1 VGITQGG
8 QMITSGCGYLP
19 HPDELDAINDLIKY
33 KRVLVVN
40 GPAHNNLGVA
50 PQSRWLFDPEIQL
63 PEGLFWFDLGFEPL
77 LVLVWEAPSRSTS
90 GSLSASPEEIES
102 NPSHP
107 LRSAWGWAEHYWD
120 LAHSIPSPNYEVG
133 VVVQHASKGADM
145 VVRDRTFRAGKW
157 TYKVLLEGR
166 ETSLLEDAIVPLT
179 SVGGPLEWIVGTP
192 SSARQFG
199 ATLSRAKLEGRF
211 ANTIFSFRA
220 SRTIFRAYQF
230 KPVLKMLQTG
240 KSRIL
245 IADEVG
251 LGKTIE
257 AGLVWTELEARQEA
271 DRVFVL
277 CPASL
282 VSKWKQEMEERFG
295 FELRDFDRSV
305 MANFA
310 DKLLRNQLPPRFAY
324 IATIERM
331 RRWEELQ
338 FLAERQMP
346 LDLLIIDE
354 AHSMRNQ
361 ATKNYATGS
370 VLADLASSAVF
381 LTATPI
387 NLKETDVLN
396 LTGMLAPEDAL
407 DPETWKAQL
416 EPNRYLNKIAS
427 ILGKPD
433 PSRDEALSLL
443 EHVKRS
449 PYGAI
454 TAERSEFSQLEATLR
469 KPEITASDIVSA
481 RRNVAD
487 LNALATVI
495 SRTRKA
501 EVDEK
506 KPTREPQV
514 VEVIWS
520 AEELNFYSEFLNW
533 CKSKARRSGSHLMFS
548 MQMPLRLASA
558 CLPMARN
565 FVLEAASRTQSLIDE
580 DQSTDTKSTPT
591 YDDVTPELVA
601 AAMNLPDELD
611 TKLVHLRSVL
621 SGLKTEG
628 RRAILFTHSRPTLA
642 YLASKLST
650 QYRVAQLHGGVA
662 PRRRNE
668 ILAEFRAG
676 NFDFVL
682 ANRVASEGLD
692 FEFCSVV
699 INYDLPW
706 NPMEVEQRIGRI
718 DRIGQPEEKIFIVNF
733 YNPQTVDETIVLRLL
748 ERISIFKDTIGEL
761 EPIIEIEGEMKRF
774 WESLDFDL
782 DIEQQNQKLL
792 QVELAFE
799 EQRHLLGD
807 VSDQAS
813 ALFLANDVDIDGL
826 EDSLVKSGRYLGQRE
841 LANLIVDWTQTDGG
855 IATIGSDSL
864 TVVGNNAMAH
874 RVTTLAT
881 KRVRTHGETEFLAT
895 SLRNEIPISLSL
907 DQEIARTSGET
918 LLNANHPLVVAALTV
933 PLHRRARLARVQIPA
948 GGSEVSSGSYVV
960 VIAVA
965 RNASR
970 GGDEVWGE
978 ACALD
983 NSTPVP
989 AAYDLVMS
997 QLATGDIAES
1007 AVALDSRLAQ
1017 RCVQRLV
1024 DRIETRHAL
1033 EQRRRTEESDLFQ
1046 RSREKAILDQYDK
1059 KRRTIMSRIS
1069 ALESKGASE
1078 SVMRM
1083 TQGQLTKL
1091 EKDKERNLAAA
1102 RFPENV
1108 TIEIEYLA
1116 VCTLEVI

>member
-1 VGITQGG
+1 MSTYF
-8 QMITSGCGYLP
+8 CGYLP
-19 HPDELDAINDLIKY
+19 HPDELDSIDNLAKY
-33 KRVLVVN
+33 RRVLVIN
-40 GPAHNNLGVA
+40 GPANTILGTA
-50 PQSRWLFDPEIQL
+50 SQAKWLSDPDIQL

-77 LVLVWEAPSRSTS
+77 LVLVWESPARSTS
-90 GSLSASPEEIES
+90 ASSTASLEDIES
-102 NPSHP
+102 DSSHP
-107 LRSAWGWAEHYWD
+107 LRSAWGWAQHYWD
-120 LAHSIPSPNYEVG
+120 LAQTIPSPKYEVG
-133 VVVQHASKGADM
+133 IAVQHASKGSDM
-145 VVRDRTFRAGKW
+145 VVRERTFRAGKW
-157 TYKVLLEGR
+157 SYKVLLEGR
-166 ETSLLEDAIVPLT
+166 ETSLIEDAIVPLNV
-179 SVGGPLEWIVGTP
+179 VGGPVDWIAGTA

-211 ANTIFSFRA
+211 ANTVYSFRA

-271 DRVFVL
+271 DKVFVL

-282 VSKWKQEMEERFG
+282 VSKWKREMEERFG

-305 MANFA
+305 MPDFA

-331 RRWEELQ
+331 RKWDQLE

-361 ATKNYATGS
+361 DTRNFATGS
-370 VLADLASSAVF
+370 VLADLANSAVF

-387 NLKETDVLN
+387 NLRQTDVLN

-407 DPETWKAQL
+407 DPETAAAQL
-416 EPNRYLNKIAS
+416 EPNRYLNRISS

-433 PSRDEALSLL
+433 PDLLEALSLL
-443 EHVKRS
+443 DDVRQS
-449 PYGAI
+449 AYGAI
-454 TAERSEFSQLEATLR
+454 TAERTEFNQLETTLR
-469 KPEITASDIVSA
+469 KADITANDIVSA

-506 KPTREPQV
+506 KPTREPQIIDV
-514 VEVIWS
+514 TWS
-520 AEELNFYSEFLNW
+520 VEELNFYSEFLNW
-533 CKSKARRSGSHLMFS
+533 CKAKAQRTGSHLMFS

-558 CLPMARN
+558 CLPMARS
-565 FVLEAASRTQSLIDE
+565 FVLEAASRPQSLIDE
-580 DQSTDTKSTPT
+580 DDFSDAKPTST
-591 YDDVTPELVA
+591 YHDVTPELITA
-601 AAMNLPDELD
+601 ARNLPEGVD
-611 TKLVHLRSVL
+611 TKLGHLLDVL
-621 SGLKTEG
+621 SSLKAEG
-628 RRAILFTHSRPTLA
+628 RRAILFTHSRPTLT
-642 YLASKLST
+642 YLASKLSD
-650 QYRVAQLHGGVA
+650 QYRVAQLHGGIL

-761 EPIIEIEGEMKRF
+761 EPIIEAEMKGF
-774 WESLDFDL
+774 WEAFDFDL

-813 ALFLANDVDIDGL
+813 SLFVANDVDIDGL
-826 EDSLVKSGRYLGQRE
+826 EDTLVKSGRYFGQRE
-841 LANLIVDWTQTDGG
+841 LANLIVDWTATDGG
-855 IATIGSDSL
+855 VATLGPDSL
-864 TVVGNNAMAH
+864 TVIGNSAMAH
-874 RVTTLAT
+874 RVTSLAT
-881 KRVRTHGETEFLAT
+881 KRVRTKSETDHLAT
-895 SLRNEIPISLSL
+895 NLRDEIPISLSL
-907 DQEIARTSGET
+907 NQEIARTSGET
-918 LLNANHPLVVAALTV
+918 LLNANHPLVVAAVTV
-933 PLHRRARLARVQIPA
+933 PLHRRARLARIQIP
-948 GGSEVSSGSYVV
+948 SGDSDVEPGNYVV

-983 NSTPVP
+983 NSSSVP

-997 QLATGDIAES
+997 QLATGEIA
-1007 AVALDSRLAQ
+1007 DSSVEIDPSLAK
-1017 RCVQRLV
+1017 RAVQRLV
-1024 DRIETRHAL
+1024 DRIETRHAN
-1033 EQRRRTEESDLFQ
+1033 EQHKRTEESNLFQ
-1046 RSREKAILDQYDK
+1046 RSREMAILDQYGK
-1059 KRRTIMSRIS
+1059 KEKTIQSRIS
-1069 ALESKGASE
+1069 ALTSKGASA
-1078 SVMRM
+1078 SVIRM
-1083 TQGQLTKL
+1083 TGGQLAKL
-1091 EKDKERNLAAA
+1091 ERDKARNLAAA
-1102 RFPENV
+1102 RLPENV

-1116 VCTLEVI
+1116 VCVLEVI